1 MPHHVE
7 NKVLPLTNFSESEF
21 LDDIYS
27 QINIVSAQSVIT
39 PEFVSIPLH
48 VQWTVCAFGWLN
60 VVVFS
65 HFRYIVYK
73 YFWDQYKGKEL
84 TPINALTLV
93 VCLFQHIFVVTFQSY
108 ETLIMLFGISFEEII
123 GTSALCIPLRL
134 INSFEQFYNV
144 IGSLGIAFYRLLLIK
159 HDDFVKYRV
168 GRKNL
173 VGIILVCGLV
183 LTLLL
188 SVPAFH
194 LLEPLRPKCMLL
206 PKYNILQILDDY
218 GQTMGTSPVLPLMMR
233 LRVSSW
239 LGMMLFTFSELGIY
253 ITIFYF
259 LYKHDNSANLRR
271 VLDYKNIK
279 ARNKRNAVTFFAQF
293 CSFVTELL
301 FTVFCINALRF
312 GNSNNYVYYI
322 LTILK
327 KICLTIMA
335 VIEVLASSTLRSRVL
350 S

>member
-7 NKVLPLTNFSESEF
+7 DKVLLLTNVSESAS

-27 QINIVSAQSVIT
+27 KIDIVSAQSVIT
-39 PEFVSIPLH
+39 PEFVSIPH
-48 VQWTVCAFGWLN
+48 YVQWTVCAFGWLN

-73 YFWDQYKGKEL
+73 YFWDQYKGKDL

-108 ETLIMLFGISFEEII
+108 ETLIMIFGISFEEIV
-123 GTSALCIPLRL
+123 GTSSLCIPLRL

-159 HDDFVKYRV
+159 HDGIVKDRI
-168 GRKNL
+168 GTKNL
-173 VGIILVCGLV
+173 VGIILVCGLI
-183 LTLLL
+183 LTLVL
-188 SVPAFH
+188 SIPAFH

-206 PKYNILQILDDY
+206 PKYNILQMLDDY
-218 GQTMGTSPVLPLMMR
+218 SRSMGMSPVLPLMMR
-233 LRVSSW
+233 LRVSSV
-239 LGMMLFTFSELGIY
+239 LGMMLLTISELGIY

-259 LYKHDNSANLRR
+259 LYKHDNSENLRR

-279 ARNKRNAVTFFAQF
+279 ARNKKNAVTFFAQF

-301 FTVFCINALRF
+301 FMIFCINALRF
-312 GNSNNYVYYI
+312 GNSNNYVYYV

-327 KICLTIMA
+327 KICLTTMA